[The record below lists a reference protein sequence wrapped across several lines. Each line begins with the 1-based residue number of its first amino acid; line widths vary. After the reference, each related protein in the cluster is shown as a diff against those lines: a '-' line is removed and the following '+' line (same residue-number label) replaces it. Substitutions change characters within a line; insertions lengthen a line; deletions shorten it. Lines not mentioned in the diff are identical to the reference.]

1 MKGASITC
9 TLVAAVPDASGCSM
23 RLYTVLSLGLP
34 RSVLPGGLD
43 VCGRWF
49 PEGTEVSVPQLSV
62 HRNTEIWGDAN
73 VFRPERFLEEGASEK
88 GLRKYLV
95 SFGMGSRACV
105 SPIWSDCLP

>member
-1 MKGASITC
+1 
-9 TLVAAVPDASGCSM
+9 M

-43 VCGRWF
+43 ICGRWL

-62 HRNTEIWGDAN
+62 HRNAAIWGDADA
-73 VFRPERFLEEGASEK
+73 FRPERFLEDGAGEK
-88 GLRKYLV
+88 GLRKYLM

-105 SPIWSDCLP
+105 SQISFHCHEQD